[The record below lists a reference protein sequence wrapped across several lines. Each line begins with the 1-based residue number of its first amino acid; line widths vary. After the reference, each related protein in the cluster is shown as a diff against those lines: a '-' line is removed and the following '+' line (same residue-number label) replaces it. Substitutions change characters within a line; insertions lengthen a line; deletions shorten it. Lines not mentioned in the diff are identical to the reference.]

1 MLLTK
6 TSAKDR
12 YKILQNRG
20 ACSGVYQSSVL
31 TRLILMS
38 KKTKQPHWA
47 AAVFQNAA
55 FSIEVR
61 RQTTFAQLAEALNAL
76 AEIHGRL
83 VCPVQVRVGAPLTL
97 RNQAGRQIAQ

>member
-1 MLLTK
+1 
-6 TSAKDR
+6 
-12 YKILQNRG
+12 
-20 ACSGVYQSSVL
+20 
-31 TRLILMS
+31 MS